1 MSRKNNVKSER
12 EKIVLIGAN
21 AAGILNKM
29 DSLHRIIKVFKPA
42 VIFLQETKVRQRNK
56 LKLNGYDIFENPR
69 IHSSG
74 GGLMTA
80 IHKSLKAVV
89 VTQDD
94 DVEILTVE
102 AKLNNMKVRFINGY
116 GVQENSAEE
125 QKRNFFQHLDLEIKK
140 AITAGAMICI
150 QMDSNAKLGQQF
162 IPLDP
167 KPISDNGILL
177 GKIVE
182 ENNLVVVNGT
192 SKCEGVIT
200 RYRKTINSV
209 EESVLDHMIVC
220 DLFFKL
226 ITKMTI
232 DESGTYA
239 LTKYTNKRGDRTCK
253 KESDHRTLIV
263 EIDDNL
269 NLTLHSQR
277 SDSRIEIFDFRNKE
291 SFDQFLSVTTNNL
304 ELENCFENSD
314 DDIEEASKKWL
325 KMLNKLIK
333 MSFNKIRLRNSYSNP
348 QLDKLFQ
355 EKERLKEKL
364 AVLSLPD
371 HTS

>member
-29 DSLHRIIKVFKPA
+29 DSLQRIIKVFKPA

-69 IHSSG
+69 THSSG

-239 LTKYTNKRGDRTCK
+239 LTKYTN
-253 KESDHRTLIV
+253 
-263 EIDDNL
+263 
-269 NLTLHSQR
+269 
-277 SDSRIEIFDFRNKE
+277 
-291 SFDQFLSVTTNNL
+291 
-304 ELENCFENSD
+304 
-314 DDIEEASKKWL
+314 
-325 KMLNKLIK
+325 
-333 MSFNKIRLRNSYSNP
+333 
-348 QLDKLFQ
+348 
-355 EKERLKEKL
+355 
-364 AVLSLPD
+364 
-371 HTS
+371 